1 MEVDAKRASLQVL
14 RATASVPHLQSAV
27 LAGSLAPNG
36 GGPTRSQDEIG
47 QAPQITDM
55 NGKGKRLFDCVLV
68 VGMNARLAPDA
79 KNPPYVKFHFPYPP
93 SFMKAITQFCF
104 PDTAL
109 DKMKKEEIFSFVLT
123 EGNGEKRWGYCH
135 RLFPQCFC
143 IVSYLPCFSI
153 FSKILKK
160 VIKLHQNAVP
170 GTPPQPLP
178 LLFLLLFLVSSYVAR
193 ALAHYN
199 VTT

>member
-1 MEVDAKRASLQVL
+1 MEMDAKRASLQVL
-14 RATASVPHLQSAV
+14 RATASTPHLQSAV
-27 LAGSLAPNG
+27 LGPLPPTPDAPPMPVRPHEEMAPTNNLING
-36 GGPTRSQDEIG
+36 T
-47 QAPQITDM
+47 
-55 NGKGKRLFDCVLV
+55 GKGTQKRLFDCVLV
-68 VGMNARLAPDA
+68 VGMNAEMAPNA
-79 KNPPYVKFHFPYPP
+79 KNPPYVQYHFPYPP
-93 SFMKAITQFCF
+93 SFMKAVTQFCF

-153 FSKILKK
+153 FSKILNK

-170 GTPPQPLP
+170 GAPHPLSPSTPFIFLP
-178 LLFLLLFLVSSYVAR
+178 PPR
-193 ALAHYN
+193 
-199 VTT
+199 